1 MEKRPPARGRPAG
14 TSSFDPLVA
23 GAFGNVVREQ
33 RIKSGLAQE
42 KLALLAG
49 IERAHLGKIERGESL
64 PTLPLILR
72 LSNVLEVKAA
82 ALIEQMEERL
92 DECEGEGDV
101 S

>member
-1 MEKRPPARGRPAG
+1 
-14 TSSFDPLVA
+14 
-23 GAFGNVVREQ
+23 

-64 PTLPLILR
+64 QTLPLILR

-82 ALIEQMEERL
+82 ALIAQMEERL